1 MTLALTDVGRLIKLD
16 TALNR
21 YASDASIST
30 DRAVAWH
37 AVLSTGAPGMTF
49 EEAQTCVIEF
59 YADAGESLT
68 PYALIDAWKRSKR
81 LLPQQI
87 ATDVRSARARGIIG
101 REWSERDPLPPE
113 AAEKL
118 RNARARDR
126 ELNALEHV
134 SNAVTNAITKD

>member
-1 MTLALTDVGRLIKLD
+1 MTMTLPEVGRIIKLD
-16 TALNR
+16 VALNR
-21 YASDASIST
+21 YASDASVST

-59 YADAGESLT
+59 YAEAGESLT
-68 PYALIDAWKRSKR
+68 PYALIDAWKRSHR

-87 ATDVRSARARGIIG
+87 ADDVRSARARGIIG
-101 REWSERDPLPPE
+101 REWSEREPLPPE

-126 ELNALEHV
+126 EQNALEHGG
-134 SNAVTNAITKD
+134 NAVTNAITQR